1 MIYIKIKKLLQP
13 MIMKGEYLS
22 KNNLYVEV
30 FFNGITKK
38 TRIINNNIS
47 PQWNEEFIFQYNQSL
62 IDKIKKPKIIF
73 TIWDE
78 DAFGKKFICKEH
90 ILLFK
95 TSIDQFRT
103 QHLEI
108 DYGLIYYEKDQEI
121 EYKNKTIENRDNSI
135 KHKNNIID
143 KQNKEIREYKKN
155 ISFYKNFYEEHQNKI
170 SQEQKV
176 ILIQNKL
183 IKDLK
188 SQIKKI
194 KEFVNKI

>member
-1 MIYIKIKKLLQP
+1 MQRF
-13 MIMKGEYLS
+13 
-22 KNNLYVEV
+22 

-47 PQWNEEFIFQYNQSL
+47 PQWNAEFIFQYNKSL

-90 ILLFK
+90 IFVFK

-103 QHLEI
+103 QYLEI

-135 KHKNNIID
+135 KHKNDIIY
-143 KQNKEIREYKKN
+143 KQNKEIREHKKN
-155 ISFYKNFYEEHQNKI
+155 ISFYKNFYDEHQNKI

-183 IKDLK
+183 INELK

-194 KEFVNKI
+194 KEIVNKI

>member
-13 MIMKGEYLS
+13 LNEKSEYFS
-22 KNNLYVEV
+22 KNDLYVEV
-30 FFNGITKK
+30 SFNGETKK
-38 TRIINNNIS
+38 TRTINNNNN
-47 PQWNEEFIFQYNQSL
+47 PQWGEEFIFQYNKTL
-62 IDKIKKPKIIF
+62 IDNIKKPKISLI
-73 TIWDE
+73 IWDE
-78 DAFGKKFICKEH
+78 DNFGRKLIFKEY
-90 ILLFK
+90 IIIFK
-95 TSIDQFRT
+95 TCIDKFRT
-103 QHLEI
+103 QYLEI

-135 KHKNNIID
+135 KYKNEIID
-143 KQNKEIREYKKN
+143 KQNKEIREHKKN
-155 ISFYKNFYEEHQNKI
+155 ISFYKKFHDDYQTRI

-194 KEFVNKI
+194 KEIVNKI